1 MSRFRLTV
9 RAEGDLFEIA
19 EYTRRTWGEQ
29 QCARYLDQL
38 EECCQRLA
46 EHPILGRSCD
56 QIRPGLRRREQGKH
70 VVFYRRD
77 GGDILILRI
86 LHERMLP
93 ELHIGEAADE

>member
-56 QIRPGLRRREQGKH
+56 QIRRAC
-70 VVFYRRD
+70 
-77 GGDILILRI
+77 
-86 LHERMLP
+86 
-93 ELHIGEAADE
+93 AAESRVNTLSSIDVTVATF

>member
-1 MSRFRLTV
+1 MGRFRLTL
-9 RAEGDLFEIA
+9 RAESDLLEIA
-19 EYTRRTWGEQ
+19 EYTRQTWGEQ
-29 QCARYLDQL
+29 QCARYLEQL

-46 EHPILGRSCD
+46 EQPILGRSCGH
-56 QIRPGLRRREQGKH
+56 IRSGLRRREQGKH

-93 ELHIGEAADE
+93 ELHVGEADDE

>member
-1 MSRFRLTV
+1 
-9 RAEGDLFEIA
+9 
-19 EYTRRTWGEQ
+19 
-29 QCARYLDQL
+29 
-38 EECCQRLA
+38 
-46 EHPILGRSCD
+46 
-56 QIRPGLRRREQGKH
+56 LRRREQGKH

>member
-1 MSRFRLTV
+1 
-9 RAEGDLFEIA
+9 
-19 EYTRRTWGEQ
+19 
-29 QCARYLDQL
+29 
-38 EECCQRLA
+38 LA
-46 EHPILGRSCD
+46 VLCD
-56 QIRPGLRRREQGKH
+56 QVRPGLRRREQGKH